1 MCVCP
6 SVNMC
11 LCANTHT
18 SKHTPEGAVPW
29 QGERKLIERKNE
41 GFAPLFFLWLRHL
54 LSKCLQP
61 LPWMQWEPRYS
72 PWLTLCQPELSL
84 IYVANQRSR
93 TATTGASEP
102 GKLRLNLSW
111 SSAKSNFFHGI
122 FLPYFPKKQK
132 KRYFFQNPNLLE
144 IDLFWDG
151 DSWPLLHFKPSNFTV
166 SSGEKKKADFFPHK
180 ATKYFHG
187 KQFRKK
193 GYFYHFPFL
202 QDFHEVLSFL
212 ILSEVRIFFYIA
224 AISTFWTL
232 SRYKLSIRLKSL
244 WLTS

>member
-41 GFAPLFFLWLRHL
+41 GFAPLFFFWLRHL

-166 SSGEKKKADFFPHK
+166 SSGEKKKLIFFPIK
-180 ATKYFHG
+180 PQNIFMESSSG
-187 KQFRKK
+187 KKDISIISHSCRISMR
-193 GYFYHFPFL
+193 FYLFWFCQRWGFFL
-202 QDFHEVLSFL
+202 YSCNFNLLNIKQ
-212 ILSEVRIFFYIA
+212 I
-224 AISTFWTL
+224 
-232 SRYKLSIRLKSL
+232 
-244 WLTS
+244 